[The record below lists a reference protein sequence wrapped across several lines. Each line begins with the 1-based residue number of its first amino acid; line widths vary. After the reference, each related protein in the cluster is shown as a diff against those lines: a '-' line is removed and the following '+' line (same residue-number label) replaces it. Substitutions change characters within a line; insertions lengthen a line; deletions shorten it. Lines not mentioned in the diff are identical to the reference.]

1 MKKILALIAAGV
13 FLAGCVRNAPKSAV
27 DAPKSGKYSFADV
40 QDGIRAMNL
49 QGSVVQSDACKNGN
63 GAMCLNFADSM
74 YSKRDYASAANAY
87 NAACTLSQ
95 NFPACQ
101 KLAAMFEKG
110 EGVEQNK
117 FNAIDLYRISCYYG
131 YKDACANM
139 RRLGYNG

>member
-13 FLAGCVRNAPKSAV
+13 FLAGCVSNAPKSAV
-27 DAPKSGKYSFADV
+27 DAPKSGKYAFADV

-87 NAACTLSQ
+87 NAA
-95 NFPACQ
+95 
-101 KLAAMFEKG
+101 
-110 EGVEQNK
+110 
-117 FNAIDLYRISCYYG
+117 
-131 YKDACANM
+131 
-139 RRLGYNG
+139 